1 MVTRPEHSFLQG
13 DPEIAAQHDA
23 ALKSALRAG
32 GEKMLILAVLEDA
45 VDCYKRNLFAKD
57 RKAQRL
63 FAETEEW
70 LLARDDKTMFAF
82 ENLCELLGVD
92 ADYLRAGIQRWKE
105 NQLAARRA
113 SMVSTSKYQGRKLRR
128 GSRA

>member
-1 MVTRPEHSFLQG
+1 MQG
-13 DPEIAAQHDA
+13 DPEIAAPHDA

-82 ENLCELLGVD
+82 ENLCELLDVD
-92 ADYLRAGIQRWKE
+92 ADYLRAGIQHWKE

-128 GSRA
+128 DSRG